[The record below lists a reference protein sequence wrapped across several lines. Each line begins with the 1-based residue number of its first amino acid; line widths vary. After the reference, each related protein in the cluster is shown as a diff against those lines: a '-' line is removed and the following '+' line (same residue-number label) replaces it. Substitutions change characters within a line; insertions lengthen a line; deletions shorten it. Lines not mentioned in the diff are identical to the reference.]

1 MPIPGV
7 NVSFTDAVPAAG
19 APTDT
24 GQWFVVG
31 LADKGPVGAATK
43 VTSLSSFRSQFGT
56 RQTYSVLSDAIETFF
71 RSGGTTA
78 FVSRIVGPAAVKATL
93 AVLGPAS
100 AASIQVTAKNPGD
113 YGNNLKVAVTAQSGS
128 FRTLQIST
136 TADGV
141 LETSPSLDT
150 IAGLVAWS
158 ATSQYVN
165 VTANGAAIPAALA
178 ATNLASGVDDRA
190 SITDTQWTAGL
201 AVFSKD
207 FGPGQVSTP
216 GYSNATINAATLAH
230 AAGSSNRVAVLD
242 TASTD
247 TTVSAMVSAFSS
259 LRANANAS
267 FGAVFGPW
275 VSIVGVT
282 PGTTRSVP
290 MSAVM
295 AGLIASNDR
304 YRDAGRAV
312 AGREYPLTFV
322 TNFTDYTDAEHETA
336 LLGGINLTKNVFG
349 VRENYGFRSLVDP
362 AVDKNWLQF
371 NFARLRMAITAEL
384 NSVAEGF
391 VFDRLDGAGHTLLAF
406 KNALSG
412 VLGNFYAQ
420 DALYGATASESFRVD
435 VGPGINTTQTLDN
448 GELRAEVGVKF
459 SPHAEVIY
467 INVAKTPLAQAV

>member
-24 GQWFVVG
+24 GQWFVAG
-31 LADKGPVGAATK
+31 LAEKGPSGAATK
-43 VTSLSSFRSQFGT
+43 VTSLSSFRSKFGA
-56 RQTYSVLSDAIETFF
+56 RQTYSSLSDAVETYF

-78 FVSRIVGPAAVKATL
+78 YVSRIVGPAAVKATL
-93 AVLGPAS
+93 AVLGAAS
-100 AASIQVTAKNPGD
+100 AASIQVTAKDPGLW
-113 YGNNLKVAVTAQSGS
+113 GNNLKVTVTAQSGN

-150 IAGLVAWS
+150 VAGLVDWS

-165 VTANGAAIPAALA
+165 VTANGVAVPAALA
-178 ATNLASGVDDRA
+178 ATNLATGTDDRA
-190 SITDTQWTAGL
+190 SIVQAQWTAGL
-201 AVFSKD
+201 AVFSRTL
-207 FGPGQVSTP
+207 GPGQVSTP
-216 GYSNATINAATLAH
+216 GVSTSAGNVVLLAH
-230 AAGSSNRVAVLD
+230 AAGNNRVALLD

-247 TTVSAMVSAFSS
+247 TTVSAMVSAAST
-259 LRANANAS
+259 LRLDANAA

-275 VSIVGVT
+275 VQIAGVT

-295 AGLIASNDR
+295 AGLIAANDR
-304 YRDAGRAV
+304 YRDAGQAV

-322 TNFTDYTDAEHETA
+322 TNFTDYTDADHEIA

-362 AVDKNWLQF
+362 AVDTNWLQF

-384 NSVAEGF
+384 ESVAESF
-391 VFDRLDGAGHTLLAF
+391 VFSRLDGAGHTLLQF
-406 KNALSG
+406 KDSLTG
-412 VLGNFYAQ
+412 VLGNYYAR
-420 DALYGATASESFRVD
+420 DALYGATASEAFRVD
-435 VGPGINTTQTLDN
+435 VGESVNTVTTIAN
-448 GELRAEVGVKF
+448 GELRAVVGVKF
-459 SPHAEVIY
+459 APHAEVVY